1 VYNQTYQTA
10 AMKKIALLLFVALF
24 IGACSNEAAEE
35 PIESFDFGIA
45 MMEAAVTGGTVQ
57 SGSLNQLVFGPTQ
70 QMELIRSLLS
80 ALRLT
85 NDQQDQV
92 RGFVRVLTGSLMEIR
107 WNLHIQ
113 EINRQE
119 ALVKIRTARMT
130 FLESVR
136 SILTDQQKD
145 RFALWVRANWD
156 K

>member
-1 VYNQTYQTA
+1 
-10 AMKKIALLLFVALF
+10 MKKTALLLILALF

-35 PIESFDFGIA
+35 PIESYDFGIA

-80 ALRLT
+80 TLRLT
-85 NDQQDQV
+85 SEQQDQV
-92 RGFVRVLTGSLMEIR
+92 RGFVRVLTGSLVEIR
-107 WNLHIQ
+107 WDLHTQ
-113 EINRQE
+113 EITRQE

-136 SILTDQQKD
+136 GILTDDQKD
-145 RFALWVRANWD
+145 RFARWIRANWD

>member
-1 VYNQTYQTA
+1 
-10 AMKKIALLLFVALF
+10 MKKIALLLFFALF

-45 MMEAAVTGGTVQ
+45 MMEAAVVGGTVQ
-57 SGSLNQLVFGPTQ
+57 SGSLNQLVFGATQ
-70 QMELIRSLLS
+70 QMELIRSLME

-85 NDQQDQV
+85 SQQQDQV

-107 WNLHIQ
+107 WDLHTQ
-113 EINRQE
+113 AINRQE

-136 SILTDQQKD
+136 SILTDDQKD
-145 RFALWVRANWD
+145 RFARWIRANWD

>member
-1 VYNQTYQTA
+1 
-10 AMKKIALLLFVALF
+10 MKKIALLLFFALF

-45 MMEAAVTGGTVQ
+45 MMEAAVVGGTVQ
-57 SGSLNQLVFGPTQ
+57 GGSLNQLVFGATQ
-70 QMELIRSLLS
+70 QMELIRSLME

-85 NDQQDQV
+85 TQQQDQV
-92 RGFVRVLTGSLMEIR
+92 RGFVRTLTGSLIEIR
-107 WNLHIQ
+107 WDLHTQ
-113 EINRQE
+113 VINRQE

-145 RFALWVRANWD
+145 RFARWVRANWD